1 MALSER
7 AGGSC
12 FISRAAKTRES
23 RSSVFLCYETK
34 RKRLL
39 RRLAKTE
46 QVRPHSSKSIEN
58 ATPLSQSQ
66 SILGSSLLPGL
77 CSSLY
82 PVAPPGGIPCLVTAR
97 RFKCHAVDKVCSGA
111 ICIFAQEV
119 CASAWR
125 SWPRLSIGR
134 VISRTLFCCRI

>member
-7 AGGSC
+7 AGGFC

-39 RRLAKTE
+39 RRLAETE

-58 ATPLSQSQ
+58 ATPLVNDSQS
-66 SILGSSLLPGL
+66 
-77 CSSLY
+77 
-82 PVAPPGGIPCLVTAR
+82 
-97 RFKCHAVDKVCSGA
+97 
-111 ICIFAQEV
+111 
-119 CASAWR
+119 
-125 SWPRLSIGR
+125 
-134 VISRTLFCCRI
+134 

>member
-12 FISRAAKTRES
+12 FISRPAKTREF

-39 RRLAKTE
+39 RRLAETE

-58 ATPLSQSQ
+58 ATPLVNDSQS
-66 SILGSSLLPGL
+66 
-77 CSSLY
+77 
-82 PVAPPGGIPCLVTAR
+82 
-97 RFKCHAVDKVCSGA
+97 
-111 ICIFAQEV
+111 
-119 CASAWR
+119 
-125 SWPRLSIGR
+125 
-134 VISRTLFCCRI
+134 